1 MTTVLFL
8 RPRLTGPRFEGR
20 AVPLEILGDLAV
32 LEEMLVEVAK
42 LEFLKQ
48 HPGRKR
54 SPRGFTEGI
63 EFKLTGMEDG
73 SAVLV
78 ISLCLAAAT
87 LFPPENQAYL
97 ECAREAVVGAIAAA
111 EQNERITDYLPEK
124 TLCYFDRMGRSLREG
139 EAIEF
144 STARHPEPV
153 RLTKE
158 TRRKLILASSE
169 LSEVTEEIAVRGRVP
184 EADQERRTIQIQLVD
199 GRRISAPLSPLHSET
214 ILAVFNGYTT
224 GMTALF
230 QGIGRF
236 DRDEKLLYLDA
247 IEHVTILDPLDVRAR
262 LDELELLRPGWL
274 EGEGVPLSAVG
285 AAWLSEA
292 FDYQY
297 QDDIPLPYLY
307 PTADGGIQAEWSL
320 GSAEATLTID
330 LATHRGQW
338 HLLDV
343 ERGTEETRELDLN
356 GADDWK
362 WLVERVGEL
371 AGGAA

>member
-1 MTTVLFL
+1 VTTVLFL

-20 AVPLEILGDLAV
+20 AVPLEVLRDLAV

-48 HPGRKR
+48 HPERKR
-54 SPRGFTEGI
+54 SPRGFMEGMDL
-63 EFKLTGMEDG
+63 KLTGMEDG

-87 LFPPENQAYL
+87 LFPPENQACL
-97 ECAREAVVGAIAAA
+97 ERAREAVVGAIGAA
-111 EQNERITDYLPEK
+111 EQNQRITDHLPERA
-124 TLCYFDRMGRSLREG
+124 LYYFDRMGRSLREG

-144 STARHPEPV
+144 STAEHPGPA

-169 LSEVTEEIAVRGRVP
+169 MSVVTEETAIRGRVP

-199 GRRISAPLSPLHSET
+199 GRRIAAPLPPQHSET
-214 ILAVFNGYTT
+214 VLAVFNGYTT

-236 DRDEKLLYLDA
+236 DRNERMIDLDA
-247 IEHVTILDPLDVRAR
+247 IEHVTILDPLDIRAR
-262 LDELELLRPGWL
+262 LDELELLRPGWY
-274 EGEGVPLSAVG
+274 EGGGVQLSAVG
-285 AAWLSEA
+285 LAWLVEA
-292 FDYQY
+292 FDTKYP
-297 QDDIPLPYLY
+297 DRLPLPFLY
-307 PTADGGIQAEWSL
+307 PTVEGGIQAEWTLGTAEISL
-320 GSAEATLTID
+320 AID
-330 LATHRGQW
+330 LETHRGHW

-343 ERGTEETRELDLN
+343 AGGAQETRDLDFDD
-356 GADDWK
+356 ADTWG
-362 WLVERVGEL
+362 WLVERIGQL
-371 AGGAA
+371 PGGPA